1 MPISAVYP
9 SLYGLEFIKRYQ
21 GLSLEKYQDADNL
34 WLIGYGH
41 LIRDREYFD
50 APLTPQQAEAIFQ
63 ADVDYYQQVLR
74 QCIHVPL
81 TQCQFDALLS
91 LAFSLG
97 PEAVQQSPIVYWI
110 NHGDMNQALAE
121 WQREG
126 ERESSLAGQRQA
138 ESALFQTGGL
148 RDIPII
154 E

>member
-1 MPISAVYP
+1 MSLSAVYP
-9 SLYGLEFIKRYQ
+9 SLYGLNFIKRYQ

-50 APLTPQQAEAIFQ
+50 TPLTPQQAETIFQ
-63 ADVDYYQQVLR
+63 ADVDYYQQILR
-74 QCIHVPL
+74 QCIRVPL
-81 TQCQFDALLS
+81 TQSQFDALLS

-97 PEAVQQSPIVYWI
+97 PEGVQQSHIVYWI
-110 NHGDMNQALAE
+110 NQGDINKALAE

-126 ERESSLAGQRQA
+126 ERQSGLTVQRQA
-138 ESALFQTGGL
+138 ESALFQNDRL
-148 RDIPII
+148 RSIPVI